1 MSRRNPVRIGNVSGA
16 TGDAPTAM
24 SRMAASGQVDVIT
37 GDWLSE
43 MNIAWN
49 AIAKSQ
55 DSSLGYEAGFLV
67 QLEESLDDIVQNGIK
82 VVTNAGALN
91 TIGLTRKVE
100 DLCRERGHRLV
111 VAAVLGDDI
120 SSDLDLSLPHLDH
133 PEWNLSKLG
142 LEPYCGVAY
151 IGCWGIVEAL
161 NKGSDIVICGRVTDA
176 SPVIGAAAWWHG
188 WAREDHDQLARALV
202 AGRQSSLR
210 SLVRVLISLADLI
223 ECGPYV
229 TGANFS
235 GFKALMPL
243 VDLAFPIAEIAH
255 DGAVTITRCPGY
267 GGAVTR
273 ENTIAQLL
281 YEIQGE
287 LYLNSD
293 VVADLSHVS
302 ITQAGPHRVDVS
314 GIKGLPPPA
323 TTKAMIAAKA
333 GYEAQAIFYINGLDI
348 QAKVNMMKQ
357 QLEHVFRDHRFS
369 KLSIQVYGSVPEEPQ
384 SQAEGT
390 VSLRVFAQARRI
402 EDIAP
407 NRFKIPIYALRMQ
420 SYPGMFRAYI
430 PWGKTAD
437 LRRISYES

>member
-1 MSRRNPVRIGNVSGA
+1 MSRPNPLRIGNVSGA

-55 DSSLGYEAGFLV
+55 DSSSGYEAGFLV
-67 QLEESLDDIVQNGIK
+67 QLGESLDDIVKNGIK

-91 TIGLTRKVE
+91 TIGLTRRVE
-100 DLCRERGHRLV
+100 ELCRGMGHDPV

-120 SSDLDLSLPHLDH
+120 SSDIDLSLQHLDH

-142 LEPYCGVAY
+142 LQPYCGVAY
-151 IGCWGIVEAL
+151 IGCWGIAEAL
-161 NKGSDIVICGRVTDA
+161 KNGADIVICGRVTDA
-176 SPVIGAAAWWHG
+176 SPVIGAAAWWHE
-188 WAREDHDQLARALV
+188 WARTDFDQLAHALI
-202 AGRQSSLR
+202 AGRQLPLK
-210 SLVRVLISLADLI
+210 SLVRMLIAIADLI

-243 VDLAFPIAEIAH
+243 VDLSFPVAEIAH
-255 DGAVTITRCPGY
+255 DGAVTITRCQGY

-293 VVADLSHVS
+293 VVADLSHVT
-302 ITQAGPHRVDVS
+302 ITQAGLDRVDVS

-348 QAKVNMMKQ
+348 QAKVEMMKQ
-357 QLEHVFRDHRFS
+357 QLAHVFRDHRFS
-369 KLSIQVYGSVPEEPQ
+369 KLSIEVYGSVPEQPQ

-390 VSLRVFAQARRI
+390 VSLRVFAQARMI
-402 EDIAP
+402 EDIAA
-407 NRFKIPIYALRMQ
+407 NKFKIPIYALRMQ
-420 SYPGMFRAYI
+420 SYPGMFQAER
-430 PWGKTAD
+430 GKSAD
-437 LRRISYES
+437 RRRVSHEP